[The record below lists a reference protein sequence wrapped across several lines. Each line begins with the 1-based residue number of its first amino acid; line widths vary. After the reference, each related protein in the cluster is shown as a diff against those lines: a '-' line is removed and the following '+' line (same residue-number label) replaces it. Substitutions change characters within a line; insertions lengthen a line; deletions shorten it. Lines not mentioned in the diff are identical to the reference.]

1 MSPRGRK
8 WHLVSAGSETRH
20 RAGAMNR
27 IHREGIMKKGMFRI
41 CLLAGML
48 MSVVLSGCIISTSP
62 GTEDGV
68 LMQPGETKVFKVN
81 GVNLNS
87 SVTQCNWFID
97 RMDGNPEEVIE
108 RTDQIKFT
116 ANPEGEKYNRVV
128 IECVFYRLMLVP
140 PIGGGGGGWVFIE
153 TSRKTWN
160 VCVARNTAPVWQ
172 GDFYMSNSADM
183 QALDGYTEITGS
195 VYVMETNLKNLEG
208 LNAPSRV
215 DGSLVIIGNT
225 ALKSLTGFEG
235 LASIGEDLKISSNA
249 SLKSLS
255 GLENLSSV
263 GRYAR
268 IEWNDSL
275 ENISGL
281 NGLTIGDTLWIE
293 VNNALK
299 NLSGMKNVTASDLY
313 IMSNNALTSL
323 SGLENITARYMWIYD
338 NQSMKNLSGAANI
351 KTRQLD
357 IDNNYNLASLS
368 GIENIEFFSLSIWK
382 NRSLTSLSGLE
393 YLTSKPVDITIK
405 DNMALTDLSGLRNL
419 TFAWCLEI
427 SGNSSLTA
435 LGMDSLQ
442 RVDCLFEITDNPK
455 LCTSLAEVFRD
466 QLLARGGIGG
476 GEGCYVSPFI
486 VIESNKDCTTP

>member
-1 MSPRGRK
+1 MRNTKVIIS
-8 WHLVSAGSETRH
+8 V
-20 RAGAMNR
+20 
-27 IHREGIMKKGMFRI
+27 I
-41 CLLAGML
+41 LLTTIVG
-48 MSVVLSGCIISTSP
+48 LSGCVISTSP

-97 RMDGNPEEVIE
+97 RMDGNPKEIIE
-108 RTDQIKFT
+108 RTDHIEFT

-128 IECVFYRLMLVP
+128 IECVFYRLIWFPVT
-140 PIGGGGGGWVFIE
+140 GGGWIFAE

-172 GDFYMSNSADM
+172 GDFYLSNSADM

-195 VYVMETNLKNLEG
+195 VYVIDTELQNLEG
-208 LNAPSRV
+208 FHAPGRI
-215 DGSLVIIGNT
+215 DGSLVIIENPD
-225 ALKSLTGFEG
+225 LKNLTGFEG
-235 LASIGEDLKISSNA
+235 LESVGEDLKISSDV

-275 ENISGL
+275 EDVSGL
-281 NGLTIGDTLWIE
+281 NGLTVGDTLWIS

-299 NLSGMKNVTASDLY
+299 SLSGIKNVTTSGLI
-313 IMSNNALTSL
+313 IMNNNALTSL
-323 SGLENITARYMWIYD
+323 SGLENITARYMWIYN
-338 NQSMKNLSGAANI
+338 NQKMTNLSGAANVKLTSI
-351 KTRQLD
+351 L
-357 IDNNYNLASLS
+357 IDNNFSLTSLS
-368 GIENIEFFSLSIWK
+368 GIENIEFDNLIIK
-382 NRSLTSLSGLE
+382 ENHKLTSLSGLE
-393 YLTSKPVDITIK
+393 YLTSSDITIK
-405 DNMALTDLSGLRNL
+405 DNTALTDLSGLRNL
-419 TFAWCLEI
+419 VFAESLEI
-427 SGNSSLTA
+427 KGNSSLTA
-435 LGMDSLQ
+435 LGMSSLQ

-455 LCTSLAEVFRD
+455 LCTSLVEELRD

-476 GEGCYVSPFI
+476 GEGCYISPFI
-486 VIESNKDCTTP
+486 IIESNKDCMTP